1 MSVMNA
7 SLPATHRK
15 MRTILMG
22 IGLAIFLIPV
32 AATAGHTQAAAVSPS
47 RKEVPDARQLEKELQ
62 SLNWKQFR
70 SVIEAIP
77 PIRAEVDKYGPL
89 GWQYVRQNY
98 RTYPW
103 RRSISRLAELQR
115 IELARLIA
123 QARKVG

>member
-1 MSVMNA
+1 MNA

-98 RTYPW
+98 QAYPW
-103 RRSISRLAELQR
+103 RRSIVRLAEWQR
-115 IELARLIA
+115 IELSRLIA